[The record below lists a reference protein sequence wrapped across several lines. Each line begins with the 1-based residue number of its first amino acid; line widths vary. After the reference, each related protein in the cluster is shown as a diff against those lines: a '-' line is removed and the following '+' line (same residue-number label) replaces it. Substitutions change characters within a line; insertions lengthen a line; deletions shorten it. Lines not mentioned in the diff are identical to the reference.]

1 MPIGEI
7 PFLFGKPRFFGWW
20 GHFSGGTG
28 SYRLDLRLQLSVL
41 IAYQAQKPYFLL
53 YLNNVFTF
61 LYLHGTI
68 ELMKIQGFN
77 WDKGNIEKVQ
87 KHGLTIEEIENFL
100 ENNPLIYPDAEN
112 SQSETRFFAF
122 DKIEDKLLFVVFT
135 LRAVDGVLKARVIS
149 ARYAHK
155 KEWEKFYGKI

>member
-1 MPIGEI
+1 M
-7 PFLFGKPRFFGWW
+7 
-20 GHFSGGTG
+20 
-28 SYRLDLRLQLSVL
+28 
-41 IAYQAQKPYFLL
+41 
-53 YLNNVFTF
+53 
-61 LYLHGTI
+61 

-87 KHGLTIEEIENFL
+87 KHGLTIEEIEN
-100 ENNPLIYPDAEN
+100 NPLIYPDAEN
-112 SQSETRFFAF
+112 SKSETRFFAF
-122 DKIEDKLLFVVFT
+122 DKVEDKLLFVVFT